1 MKITDPQA
9 LDLKRLADILTQGVK
24 EQRKLLRQKENELE
38 EVKLAVIKHFHGVTV
53 GSTVIYKGNEY
64 KVTKV
69 DTSYW
74 DYQFEGSNKGWR
86 PPIQI
91 RMGNEY
97 PWLYGGVEWKLKT
110 EQTT

>member
-1 MKITDPQA
+1 MTAKHPQA
-9 LDLKRLADILTQGVK
+9 LDLKRKADILIK
-24 EQRKLLRQKENELE
+24 EAAIQRKILRNKEDELK

-69 DTSYW
+69 DTCTW
-74 DYQFEGSNKGWR
+74 DYPFMYSR
-86 PPIQI
+86 ACPPVIQI

-97 PWLYGGVEWKLKT
+97 PWLYGSVEWKLKP

>member
-1 MKITDPQA
+1 MQITDPQA

-24 EQRKLLRQKENELE
+24 EQRKLLRKKENELKE
-38 EVKLAVIKHFHGVTV
+38 AKLAVIKHFHGVTV

-69 DTSYW
+69 DTCTW
-74 DYQFEGSNKGWR
+74 DYPFMYSR
-86 PPIQI
+86 ACPPVIQI

-97 PWLYGGVEWKLKT
+97 PWLYGSVEWKPKP